1 MNRLPSLDEYFAA
14 VERGEV
20 SALYSPDRKYVK
32 FKYTAQ
38 AIYSSCWNHVTLHAR
53 GHVFNVSTGECV
65 LRPWDKFFNYSELV
79 LSDNSFTPIYH
90 ASAEEGM
97 FFPQNNKSKTLQGEL
112 GHFIATDKLD
122 GSLCIA
128 GLVDG
133 KPMVTSSGAIHS
145 EHSEWSR
152 KWLEGH
158 DILGKLEPGLTYMFE
173 TIADIF
179 LHPIRYNYEGCTLL
193 GIIDNATG
201 NEMRFE
207 YVERITQK
215 WNIATPQR
223 LDVTSLEDAQEF
235 VSKLPA
241 NKEGIVITFENGFKV
256 KMKGEEFLKVHKLF
270 HGLTP
275 GFLMENFDIDTMTFP
290 ESIMSVIPE
299 EFTDLK
305 KFASNFVRDYA
316 DLLARAI
323 GYAHLWNFM
332 GLEQGTAY
340 RKTRDLLDGYTKAID
355 ASSKLFRA
363 LAKGAFLQSADFTT
377 AKRLVYEAL
386 MKHEAQAKNYTTAV
400 AQQRSST

>member
-1 MNRLPSLDEYFAA
+1 MTLPKLEEYFAA
-14 VERGEV
+14 AERGEV
-20 SALYSPDRKYVK
+20 SALYSLDRKYVK

-38 AIYSSCWNHVTLHAR
+38 AIYSGCWNRFTLHAR
-53 GHVFNVSTGECV
+53 GHVFNVSSGKCV

-79 LSDNSFTPIYH
+79 LPDGSFTSTYH
-90 ASAEEGM
+90 ASADEGM
-97 FFPQNNKSKTLQGEL
+97 HFPQNDGNEKLQGNL

-152 KWLEGH
+152 NWLESH
-158 DILGKLEPGLTYMFE
+158 NILGKFEPGITYMFE
-173 TIADIF
+173 TIADVF
-179 LHPIRYNYEGCTLL
+179 LHPIKYDYEGCTLL

-201 NEMRFE
+201 QELPFD
-207 YVERITQK
+207 YVEHTARE
-215 WNIATPQR
+215 WGLATPQR
-223 LDVTSLEDAQEF
+223 VDVTSLADAQKF
-235 VSKLPA
+235 VAGLPA

-275 GFLMENFDIDTMTFP
+275 GYLMENFDIETMTFP
-290 ESIMSVIPE
+290 DSIMSVVPE

-305 KFASNFVRDYA
+305 KFASDFTRNYI
-316 DLLARAI
+316 DLLARTI
-323 GYAHLWNFM
+323 GYAHLWHNM
-332 GLEQGTAY
+332 GLDQGTAY
-340 RKTRDLLDGYTKAID
+340 RKTRDALTSYTKAVD

-363 LAKGAFLQSADFTT
+363 LARNSAPQDIDIATT
-377 AKRLVYEAL
+377 KRLVYEAMVKQL
-386 MKHEAQAKNYTTAV
+386 EHSRQLYRTKHT
-400 AQQRSST
+400 